1 VPFRPFRTRRIGCT
15 PDPGSPDQPLLQFIL
30 MIRSIRRFLR
40 SPARRPPWTV
50 HGSLDRRWGVGADFA
65 HNIYLIDRTNDEL
78 IPHSTSHRPSE
89 QDHPHPTFSPDG
101 TKIQIQPRCSPRT
114 GGP

>member
-1 VPFRPFRTRRIGCT
+1 
-15 PDPGSPDQPLLQFIL
+15 
-30 MIRSIRRFLR
+30 
-40 SPARRPPWTV
+40 V

-101 TKIQIQPRCSPRT
+101 TKIQIQPAMLTEDGRSMNLVVIRNPEHLLERT
-114 GGP
+114 YSDRLVP